1 MRSSIEAKKPSRRH
15 RISLGLA
22 PHVDPV
28 WAEQFAIELRSLGVA
43 GARIGDALREVDS
56 HCQEG
61 DQSAPQAF
69 GDPADYAR
77 RLRYRYTPTPPPGP
91 CCVRC
96 HRRCCRS
103 WECSC

>member
-43 GARIGDALREVDS
+43 GARIGDVLREVDS

-77 RLRYRYTPTPPPGP
+77 RL
-91 CCVRC
+91 
-96 HRRCCRS
+96 
-103 WECSC
+103 